1 MTSTIFKFFDFFIK
15 DTECQLFAVNKVL
28 PVRGWLPLM
37 GITVPFTLTPGEF
50 FALIK
55 ERVSIEK
62 AIELINER
70 IEGLAARD
78 SEGRG
83 VFA

>member
-1 MTSTIFKFFDFFIK
+1 
-15 DTECQLFAVNKVL
+15 
-28 PVRGWLPLM
+28 M

-70 IEGLAARD
+70 IEDLAARD